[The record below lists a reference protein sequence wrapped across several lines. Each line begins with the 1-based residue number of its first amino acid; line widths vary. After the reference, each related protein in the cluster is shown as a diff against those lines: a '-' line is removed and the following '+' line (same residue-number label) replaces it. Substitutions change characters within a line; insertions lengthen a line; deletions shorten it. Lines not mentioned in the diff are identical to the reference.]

1 MNKNSEKS
9 RIDEQKAGKMSGEMS
24 GKDSAQS
31 QGQAAAQGAPGKGG
45 KKPGPPKPKNMKK
58 TLKTLMKYVGRYKLL
73 LILVM
78 VLIVVN
84 SFAMVAGS
92 YFLKPLVNNY
102 ILPGDFAGL
111 AKMLALLGT
120 IFGLGAIAAYGYAR
134 TMVHISQHTISNIR
148 TDLFNKMQE
157 LPIKYFDRNTHGDLM
172 SLYTNDIDNIGEA
185 LNNSFTNILASGL
198 TFIGTIIMM
207 FVLSPVLSIITIA
220 FLGIMIFVISK
231 VGAKSKYYF
240 GMQQKNIG
248 KLNGYVEEMIEGQ
261 KVIKVFCHEEEAIED
276 FRKHNEE
283 LRKAST
289 GAQTFGGYMMPMLG
303 NLSHMNYALTCCV
316 GGLMTIAGAFDLG
329 SLVSYM
335 QYTKQVSNPIAQVS
349 QQVNMI
355 LAALAG
361 AERIF
366 TALDEEVE
374 VDDGK
379 VTLTRVEVK
388 EDGKLVETEKYT
400 GHWAWKVPA
409 SVAAKIRKAEMEA
422 KVAVGNSSELE
433 MAATNV
439 ELESAASLSDEPM
452 LKELT
457 GDVRFKNVVF
467 GYNEE
472 KTVLKDISLFAKPGQ
487 KIAFV
492 GSTGAGK
499 TTITNLI
506 NRFYEINSGTITY
519 DGIDVKDIKK
529 DDLRRSLGIV
539 LQDTH
544 LFTGTISDNIRYGN
558 LHATDEEVKEAAK
571 LANAHT
577 FIKHLP
583 HGYDTVITGDGE
595 GLSQGQ
601 RQLLAIARAAIA
613 NPPVLIMDEA
623 TSSIDT
629 RTEKLIAE
637 GMDKLMEGRTVFV
650 IAHRLSTI
658 KNSHAIMVLE
668 QGEIIERGNHDS
680 LLEEKGRYY
689 QLYTGKAEL
698 DVEEEVTA

>member
-1 MNKNSEKS
+1 MP
-9 RIDEQKAGKMSGEMS
+9 QGGPKMG
-24 GKDSAQS
+24 
-31 QGQAAAQGAPGKGG
+31 PGG
-45 KKPGPPKPKNMKK
+45 KVPGGPKPKNMKK
-58 TLKTLMKYVGRYKLL
+58 TIGTLLKYVGKHKGLL
-73 LILVM
+73 FLVMILVVM
-78 VLIVVN
+78 N
-84 SFAMVAGS
+84 SVAMVSGS

-111 AKMLALLGT
+111 AKMLVLLGS
-120 IFGLGAIAAYGYAR
+120 IFLIGAGAAYGYAR
-134 TMVHISQHTISNIR
+134 IMVHISQKTISEIR
-148 TDLFNKMQE
+148 TDLFNKMQS
-157 LPIKYFDRNTHGDLM
+157 LPLKYFDRNTHGDLM
-172 SLYTNDIDNIGEA
+172 SLYTNDIDNINEA
-185 LNNSFTNILASGL
+185 LNNSFTNIMASGL

-207 FVLSPVLSIITIA
+207 IVLSPVMCIITA
-220 FLGIMIFVISK
+220 TFLGLMIFLVKK
-231 VGAKSKYYF
+231 VGAKSGYYF

-261 KVIKVFCHEEEAIED
+261 KVIKVFCHEEKAIED
-276 FRKHNEE
+276 FKKHNEE

-289 GAQTFGGYMMPMLG
+289 GAQTFAGFMMPMLG
-303 NLSHMNYALTCCV
+303 NLSHINYAVTCCA
-316 GGLMTIAGAFDLG
+316 GGLLTIAGMFDIG
-329 SLVSYM
+329 SLVSYL

-366 TALDEEVE
+366 AALDEEEE
-374 VDDGK
+374 VDNGQ
-379 VTLTRVEVK
+379 VTLARVKIDANGNLE
-388 EDGKLVETEKYT
+388 ESEEYT
-400 GHWAWKVPA
+400 GHWAWKIPVNE
-409 SVAAKIRKAEMEA
+409 VAADIDGSLKSIYRSTMAN
-422 KVAVGNSSELE
+422 GFELR
-433 MAATNV
+433 
-439 ELESAASLSDEPM
+439 
-452 LKELT
+452 ELT
-457 GDVRFKNVVF
+457 GDVRFKDVVF

-544 LFTGTISDNIRYGN
+544 LFTGTIADNIRYGN
-558 LHATDEEVKEAAK
+558 LKATDEQVKEAAR

-601 RQLLAIARAAIA
+601 RQLLAIARAAVA

-658 KNSHAIMVLE
+658 KNSKAIMVLE

-680 LLEEKGRYY
+680 LLEEGGRYY

-698 DVEEEVTA
+698 DVDSDEVDKNDKDSLSEEKVC

>member
-1 MNKNSEKS
+1 MNKDKNNMP
-9 RIDEQKAGKMSGEMS
+9 QGPAG
-24 GKDSAQS
+24 
-31 QGQAAAQGAPGKGG
+31 PGKGG
-45 KKPGPPKPKNMKK
+45 KRPGPPKPKNMKK
-58 TLKTLMKYVGRYKLL
+58 TLKTLMSYLGKYKLQ
-73 LILVM
+73 LIIVM

-84 SFAMVAGS
+84 SIAMVAGS

-102 ILPGDFAGL
+102 ILPGDFSGL
-111 AKMLALLGT
+111 AKMLAVLGT
-120 IFGLGAIAAYGYAR
+120 IFGLGALASYGYAR
-134 TMVHISQHTISNIR
+134 LMVHVAQNTISNIR

-198 TFIGTIIMM
+198 TFIGTISMM
-207 FVLSPVLSIITIA
+207 VVLSPVLIIITVT
-220 FLGIMIFVISK
+220 FLALMIFVISK

-248 KLNGYVEEMIEGQ
+248 ALNGYVEEMIEGQ

-276 FRKHNEE
+276 FKKHNEE

-303 NLSHMNYALTCCV
+303 NLSHMNYAVTCCV

-329 SLVSYM
+329 SLVSYL

-374 VDDGK
+374 VDEGK

-388 EDGKLVETEKYT
+388 EDGKLVETDKYT

-409 SVAAKIRKAEMEA
+409 SVVAKMRKTTGVEGASM
-422 KVAVGNSSELE
+422 SE
-433 MAATNV
+433 MAATTA
-439 ELESAASLSDEPM
+439 ELESAATLSDEPI
-452 LKELT
+452 LRELT

-472 KTVLKDISLFAKPGQ
+472 KTVLKNISLFAKPGQ

-544 LFTGTISDNIRYGN
+544 LFTGTIADNIRYGN
-558 LHATDEEVKEAAK
+558 LNATDEEVKAAAK

-698 DVEEEVTA
+698 DAEEVTA

>member
-1 MNKNSEKS
+1 MNKDKNN
-9 RIDEQKAGKMSGEMS
+9 MP
-24 GKDSAQS
+24 
-31 QGQAAAQGAPGKGG
+31 QGQAGPGKGG

-58 TLKTLMKYVGRYKLL
+58 TLKTLMSYLGKYKLQ
-73 LILVM
+73 LIIVM

-84 SFAMVAGS
+84 SIAMVAGS

-102 ILPGDFAGL
+102 ILPGDFSGL
-111 AKMLALLGT
+111 AKMLAVLGT
-120 IFGLGAIAAYGYAR
+120 IFGLGALASYGYAR
-134 TMVHISQHTISNIR
+134 LMVHVAQNTISNIR

-198 TFIGTIIMM
+198 TFIGTISMM
-207 FVLSPVLSIITIA
+207 VVLSPVLIIITVT
-220 FLGIMIFVISK
+220 FLALMIFVISK

-248 KLNGYVEEMIEGQ
+248 ALNGYVEEMIEGQ

-276 FRKHNEE
+276 FKKHNEE

-303 NLSHMNYALTCCV
+303 NLSHMNYAVTCCV

-329 SLVSYM
+329 SLVSYL

-374 VDDGK
+374 VDDGE

-388 EDGKLVETEKYT
+388 EDGRLVETDKYT

-409 SVAAKIRKAEMEA
+409 SVVAKMRNTAEAEDTSM
-422 KVAVGNSSELE
+422 SE
-433 MAATNV
+433 MAATTAN
-439 ELESAASLSDEPM
+439 LESAAALSDEPI
-452 LKELT
+452 LRELT

-472 KTVLKDISLFAKPGQ
+472 KIVLKDISLFAKPGQ

-544 LFTGTISDNIRYGN
+544 LFTGTIADNIRYGN
-558 LHATDEEVKEAAK
+558 LNATDEEVKAAAK

-668 QGEIIERGNHDS
+668 QGEIIERGNHES

-698 DVEEEVTA
+698 D

>member
-1 MNKNSEKS
+1 MNK
-9 RIDEQKAGKMSGEMS
+9 R
-24 GKDSAQS
+24 
-31 QGQAAAQGAPGKGG
+31 
-45 KKPGPPKPKNMKK
+45 KPGPPKPKNVKK
-58 TLKTLMKYVGRYKLL
+58 TLRTLMKYIGNYKLSLLLVLL
-73 LILVM
+73 LI
-78 VLIVVN
+78 IVN
-84 SFAMVAGS
+84 SFAMISSV
-92 YFLKPLVNNY
+92 YFLKPLINNY
-102 ILPGDFAGL
+102 IIPGDFSGL
-111 AKMLALLGT
+111 AKMLVVLGSVFALGVV
-120 IFGLGAIAAYGYAR
+120 AAYGYSR
-134 TMVHISQHTISNIR
+134 IMVYIAQNTITNIR
-148 TDLFNKMQE
+148 RDLFNKMQE

-172 SLYTNDIDNIGEA
+172 SLYTNDIDNISEA

-198 TFIGTIIMM
+198 TFTGTIIMM
-207 FVLSPVLSIITIA
+207 IALSPVLSIITIL

-240 GMQQKNIG
+240 GLQQKNIG
-248 KLNGYVEEMIEGQ
+248 KLNGYIEEMIEGQ
-261 KVIKVFCHEEEAIED
+261 KVIKVFCHEEEAIEG
-276 FRKHNEE
+276 FRKHNED

-303 NLSHMNYALTCCV
+303 NLSHMNYAVTCCV
-316 GGLMTIAGAFDLG
+316 GGLMTIAGVFDLG

-366 TALDEEVE
+366 ATLDEEVE
-374 VDDGK
+374 IDNGK

-409 SVAAKIRKAEMEA
+409 ELAAKLRKAEIDA
-422 KVAVGNSSELE
+422 KLLELE
-433 MAATNV
+433 MAATKDGASASEFDIEKVKANL
-439 ELESAASLSDEPM
+439 ELETAATLTDEPI
-452 LKELT
+452 LRKLT
-457 GDVRFKNVVF
+457 GDVRFKDVFF

-472 KTVLKDISLFAKPGQ
+472 KTVLKDISLFARPGE

-544 LFTGTISDNIRYGN
+544 LFTGTIADNIRYGN
-558 LHATDEEVKEAAK
+558 LHATDEEVVAAAK

-583 HGYDTVITGDGE
+583 HGYNTVITGDGE

-689 QLYTGKAEL
+689 QLYTGKAQL
-698 DVEEEVTA
+698 DAE

>member
-1 MNKNSEKS
+1 MP
-9 RIDEQKAGKMSGEMS
+9 
-24 GKDSAQS
+24 
-31 QGQAAAQGAPGKGG
+31 QGQAGPGKGG

-58 TLKTLMKYVGRYKLL
+58 TLKTLMSYLGKYKLQ
-73 LILVM
+73 LIIVM

-84 SFAMVAGS
+84 SIAMVAGS

-102 ILPGDFAGL
+102 ILPGDFSGL
-111 AKMLALLGT
+111 AKMLAVLGT
-120 IFGLGAIAAYGYAR
+120 IFGLGALASYGYAR
-134 TMVHISQHTISNIR
+134 LMVHVAQNTISNIR

-198 TFIGTIIMM
+198 TFIGTISMM
-207 FVLSPVLSIITIA
+207 VVLSPVLIIITVT
-220 FLGIMIFVISK
+220 FLALMIFVISK

-248 KLNGYVEEMIEGQ
+248 ALNGYVEEMIEGQ

-276 FRKHNEE
+276 FKKHNEE

-303 NLSHMNYALTCCV
+303 NLSHMNYAVTCCV

-329 SLVSYM
+329 SLVSYL

-374 VDDGK
+374 VDDGE

-388 EDGKLVETEKYT
+388 EDGRLVETDKYT

-409 SVAAKIRKAEMEA
+409 SVVAKMRNTAEAEDTSM
-422 KVAVGNSSELE
+422 SE
-433 MAATNV
+433 MAATTATLNDSKI
-439 ELESAASLSDEPM
+439 ESQLESATELSDEPI
-452 LKELT
+452 LRELT

-519 DGIDVKDIKK
+519 DGIDIKDIKK

-544 LFTGTISDNIRYGN
+544 LFTGTIADNIRYGN
-558 LHATDEEVKEAAK
+558 LNATDEEVKAAAK

-698 DVEEEVTA
+698 DAEEVTA

>member
-1 MNKNSEKS
+1 MKK
-9 RIDEQKAGKMSGEMS
+9 
-24 GKDSAQS
+24 
-31 QGQAAAQGAPGKGG
+31 GA
-45 KKPGPPKPKNMKK
+45 PKPKNMKK
-58 TLKTLMKYVGRYKLL
+58 TLMSLLKYVGRYKVLL
-73 LILVM
+73 SLVIIF
-78 VLIVVN
+78 IVIN
-84 SFAMVAGS
+84 SIAMVSGS

-111 AKMLALLGT
+111 AKMLVLLGS
-120 IFGLGAIAAYGYAR
+120 IFAIGACAAYGYSR
-134 TMVHISQHTISNIR
+134 IMVHISQNTIRDIR
-148 TDLFNKMQE
+148 RDLFNKMQD

-185 LNNSFTNILASGL
+185 LNNSLTNILASGL
-198 TFIGTIIMM
+198 TFIGTVIMM
-207 FVLSPVLSIITIA
+207 VVLSPILSLVTMT
-220 FLGIMIFVISK
+220 FLALMIFVVNK

-240 GMQQKNIG
+240 GLQQKNIG
-248 KLNGYVEEMIEGQ
+248 ALNGYIEEMIEGQ
-261 KVIKVFCHEEEAIED
+261 KVIKVFCHEA
-276 FRKHNEE
+276 HNEE

-289 GAQTFGGYMMPMLG
+289 GAQTFGGFMMPMLG
-303 NLSHMNYALTCCV
+303 NMSHMNYAVTCCV
-316 GGLMTIAGAFDLG
+316 GGLMTIAGWFDIG
-329 SLVSYM
+329 SLVSYL

-374 VDDGK
+374 VDNGQ
-379 VTLTRVEVK
+379 VTLARVEIK
-388 EDGKLVETEKYT
+388 EDGTLVETANRT
-400 GHWAWKVPA
+400 GHWAWKLKDG
-409 SVAAKIRKAEMEA
+409 S
-422 KVAVGNSSELE
+422 
-433 MAATNV
+433 
-439 ELESAASLSDEPM
+439 

-457 GDVRFKNVVF
+457 GDVKFKDVIF

-472 KTVLKDISLFAKPGQ
+472 KIVLKDISLFAKPGQ

-519 DGIDVKDIKK
+519 DGIDIKDIKK
-529 DDLRRSLGIV
+529 SDLRRSLGIV

-544 LFTGTISDNIRYGN
+544 LFTGTIADNIRYGN
-558 LHATDEEVKEAAK
+558 LDATDEEVKAAAK
-571 LANAHT
+571 LANAHS

-583 HGYDTVITGDGE
+583 QGYDTVITGDGE

-601 RQLLAIARAAIA
+601 RQLLAIARAAVA

-637 GMDKLMEGRTVFV
+637 GLDKLMEGRTVFV

-658 KNSHAIMVLE
+658 KNSEAIMVLE
-668 QGEIIERGNHDS
+668 QGQIIERGNHDE
-680 LLEEKGRYY
+680 LLEMGGRYY
-689 QLYTGKAEL
+689 QLYTGKIEL
-698 DVEEEVTA
+698 E

>member
-1 MNKNSEKS
+1 MSKNKNE
-9 RIDEQKAGKMSGEMS
+9 IQ
-24 GKDSAQS
+24 
-31 QGQAAAQGAPGKGG
+31 GKGG
-45 KKPGPPKPKNMKK
+45 KKPGPPKPKNMGK
-58 TLKTLMKYVGRYKLL
+58 TIKDLMNYVGKYKALL
-73 LILVM
+73 ALVII
-78 VLIVVN
+78 LIVIN

-111 AKMLALLGT
+111 SKMLVLLGT
-120 IFGLGAIAAYGYAR
+120 IFGVGALAAYGYAR
-134 TMVHISQHTISNIR
+134 IMVHIAQNTISNIR
-148 TDLFNKMQE
+148 RDLFNKMQE

-172 SLYTNDIDNIGEA
+172 SLYTNDIDNISEA
-185 LNNSFTNILASGL
+185 LNNSLTNILASGL
-198 TFIGTIIMM
+198 TFLGTIVMM
-207 FVLSPVLSIITIA
+207 AVLSPVLILITIT
-220 FLGIMIFVISK
+220 FLAIMIFVVSK
-231 VGAKSKYYF
+231 VGSKSKYYF
-240 GMQQKNIG
+240 GLQQKNIG
-248 KLNGYVEEMIEGQ
+248 KLNGYIEEMIEGQ
-261 KVIKVFCHEEEAIED
+261 KVIKVFCHEEDAIED
-276 FRKHNEE
+276 FKKHNEE
-283 LRKAST
+283 LRLAST

-303 NLSHMNYALTCCV
+303 NLSHMNYAVTCCV
-316 GGLMTIAGAFDLG
+316 GGLMTIAGGFDIG
-329 SLVSYM
+329 SLVSYL

-349 QQVNMI
+349 QQVNTI

-366 TALDEEVE
+366 ETLDEEVE
-374 VDDGK
+374 IDNGK
-379 VTLTRVEVK
+379 VTLARVEVK
-388 EDGKLVETEKYT
+388 EDGTLVETEEYT
-400 GHWAWKVPA
+400 GHWAWKIPP
-409 SVAAKIRKAEMEA
+409 SVVAKMNNIEEDESA
-422 KVAVGNSSELE
+422 LE
-433 MAATNV
+433 MAATVSSIGSRSDSGLETAV
-439 ELESAASLSDEPM
+439 ELTDEPI
-452 LKELT
+452 LRELT
-457 GDVRFKNVVF
+457 GDVIFKNVVF

-472 KTVLKDISLFAKPGQ
+472 KIVLKDISLFAKPGQ

-519 DGIDVKDIKK
+519 DGIDIKDIKK

-544 LFTGTISDNIRYGN
+544 LFTGTIADNIRYGN
-558 LHATDEEVKEAAK
+558 LYATDEEVKAAAK

-658 KNSHAIMVLE
+658 KNSKAIMVLE
-668 QGEIIERGNHDS
+668 RGEIIERGDHDS
-680 LLEEKGRYY
+680 LLEQGGRYH

-698 DVEEEVTA
+698 E

>member
-1 MNKNSEKS
+1 MNKNDNRKMP
-9 RIDEQKAGKMSGEMS
+9 QGKNTQDQQ
-24 GKDSAQS
+24 GK
-31 QGQAAAQGAPGKGG
+31 

-58 TLKTLMKYVGRYKLL
+58 TLKTLMQYVGRYKLL
-73 LILVM
+73 LVLVM

-102 ILPGDFAGL
+102 ILPGDFGGL
-111 AKMLALLGT
+111 AKMLVLLGT

-198 TFIGTIIMM
+198 TFIGTIVMM
-207 FVLSPVLSIITIA
+207 FVLSPVLSVITIS
-220 FLGIMIFVISK
+220 FLAIMIFVISK

-303 NLSHMNYALTCCV
+303 NLSHMNYAVTCCV
-316 GGLMTIAGAFDLG
+316 GGLMTIVGAFDLG
-329 SLVSYM
+329 SLVSYL

-379 VTLTRVEVK
+379 VTLTRVEIK

-409 SVAAKIRKAEMEA
+409 SVVAKMRKDMD
-422 KVAVGNSSELE
+422 NSSILE
-433 MAATNV
+433 MAATTANLGDSH
-439 ELESAASLSDEPM
+439 LESAASLTDEPM

-519 DGIDVKDIKK
+519 DGIDIKDIKK

-544 LFTGTISDNIRYGN
+544 LFTGTIADNIRYGN
-558 LHATDEEVKEAAK
+558 LHATDEEVKAAAK

-658 KNSHAIMVLE
+658 KNSQAIMVLE
-668 QGEIIERGNHDS
+668 QGQIIERGNHDE
-680 LLEEKGRYY
+680 LLEVGGRYY
-689 QLYTGKAEL
+689 QLYTGKAQL
-698 DVEEEVTA
+698 DAEEAI

>member
-1 MNKNSEKS
+1 MP
-9 RIDEQKAGKMSGEMS
+9 
-24 GKDSAQS
+24 
-31 QGQAAAQGAPGKGG
+31 QGQAAPGKGG

-58 TLKTLMKYVGRYKLL
+58 TLKTLMSYLGKYKLQL
-73 LILVM
+73 LIVM
-78 VLIVVN
+78 ILIIIN
-84 SFAMVAGS
+84 SFAMIAGS

-102 ILPGDFAGL
+102 ILPGDFSGL
-111 AKMLALLGT
+111 AKMLVLLGT

-134 TMVHISQHTISNIR
+134 LMVHVAQNTISNIR
-148 TDLFNKMQE
+148 RDLFNKMQE

-185 LNNSFTNILASGL
+185 LNNSLTNILASGL
-198 TFIGTIIMM
+198 TFIGTIVMM
-207 FVLSPVLSIITIA
+207 AVLSPVLILITIT
-220 FLGIMIFVISK
+220 FLAVMIFVISK

-240 GMQQKNIG
+240 GLQQKNIG

-276 FRKHNEE
+276 FKKHNEE
-283 LRKAST
+283 LRVAST

-303 NLSHMNYALTCCV
+303 NLSHMNYAVTCCI
-316 GGLMTIAGAFDLG
+316 GGLMTIAGGFDIG
-329 SLVSYM
+329 SLVSYL

-388 EDGKLVETEKYT
+388 EDGTLVETEKYT
-400 GHWAWKVPA
+400 GHWAWKIPA
-409 SVAAKIRKAEMEA
+409 SVVAKMN
-422 KVAVGNSSELE
+422 NSEYGESALE
-433 MAATNV
+433 MAATVSGVNDISDSRLETAV
-439 ELESAASLSDEPM
+439 ELTDEPI
-452 LKELT
+452 LRELT

-467 GYNEE
+467 RYNEE

-519 DGIDVKDIKK
+519 DGIDIKDIKK

-544 LFTGTISDNIRYGN
+544 LFTGTIADNIRYGN
-558 LHATDEEVKEAAK
+558 LYATDEEVKAAAK

-658 KNSHAIMVLE
+658 KNSKAIMVLE
-668 QGEIIERGNHDS
+668 HGEIIERGDHDS
-680 LLEEKGRYY
+680 LLEQGGRYY

-698 DVEEEVTA
+698 D

>member
-1 MNKNSEKS
+1 MNKNDNRKMP
-9 RIDEQKAGKMSGEMS
+9 QGKNTQDQQ
-24 GKDSAQS
+24 GK
-31 QGQAAAQGAPGKGG
+31 

-58 TLKTLMKYVGRYKLL
+58 TLKTLMQYVGRYKLL
-73 LILVM
+73 LVLVM

-102 ILPGDFAGL
+102 ILPGDFGGL
-111 AKMLALLGT
+111 AKMLVLLGT

-198 TFIGTIIMM
+198 TFIGTIVMM
-207 FVLSPVLSIITIA
+207 FVLSPVLSVITIS
-220 FLGIMIFVISK
+220 FLAIMIFVISK

-303 NLSHMNYALTCCV
+303 NLSHMNYAVTCCV
-316 GGLMTIAGAFDLG
+316 GGLMTIVGAFDLG
-329 SLVSYM
+329 SLVSYL

-361 AERIF
+361 AERIL

-379 VTLTRVEVK
+379 VTLTRVEIK

-409 SVAAKIRKAEMEA
+409 SVVAKMRKDMD
-422 KVAVGNSSELE
+422 NSSILE
-433 MAATNV
+433 MAATTANLGDSH
-439 ELESAASLSDEPM
+439 LESAASLTDEPM

-519 DGIDVKDIKK
+519 DGIDIKDIKK

-544 LFTGTISDNIRYGN
+544 LFTGTIADNIRYGN
-558 LHATDEEVKEAAK
+558 LHATDEEVKAAAK

-668 QGEIIERGNHDS
+668 QGEIIERGDHDS

-698 DVEEEVTA
+698 DAEEEVTA

>member
-1 MNKNSEKS
+1 MPPM
-9 RIDEQKAGKMSGEMS
+9 GKG
-24 GKDSAQS
+24 
-31 QGQAAAQGAPGKGG
+31 PGG
-45 KKPGPPKPKNMKK
+45 KKMPSGGPKPKNMKK
-58 TLKTLMKYVGRYKLL
+58 TLGTLLRYLGKYKVFLA
-73 LILVM
+73 IVLV
-78 VLIVVN
+78 LVVFN

-111 AKMLALLGT
+111 AKMLVL
-120 IFGLGAIAAYGYAR
+120 LGAIFLGGACSAYGYAR
-134 TMVHISQHTISNIR
+134 IMVHVSQNTIRDIR
-148 TDLFNKMQE
+148 RDLFNKMQD

-185 LNNSFTNILASGL
+185 LNNSLTNILASGL
-198 TFIGTIIMM
+198 TFIGTIVMM
-207 FVLSPVLSIITIA
+207 AVLSPVLILITIT
-220 FLGIMIFVISK
+220 FLAVMIFVISK

-240 GMQQKNIG
+240 GLQQKNIG

-276 FRKHNEE
+276 FKKHNEE
-283 LRKAST
+283 LRVAST

-303 NLSHMNYALTCCV
+303 NLSHMNYAVTCCI
-316 GGLMTIAGAFDLG
+316 GGLMTIAGGFDIG
-329 SLVSYM
+329 SLVSYL

-388 EDGKLVETEKYT
+388 EDGTLVETEKYT
-400 GHWAWKVPA
+400 GHWAWKIPA
-409 SVAAKIRKAEMEA
+409 SVVAKMN
-422 KVAVGNSSELE
+422 NSEYGESALE
-433 MAATNV
+433 MAATVSGVNDISDSRLETAV
-439 ELESAASLSDEPM
+439 ELTDEPI
-452 LKELT
+452 LRELT

-467 GYNEE
+467 RYNEE

-519 DGIDVKDIKK
+519 DGIDIKDIKK

-544 LFTGTISDNIRYGN
+544 LFTGTIADNIRYGN
-558 LHATDEEVKEAAK
+558 LYATDEEVKAAAK

-658 KNSHAIMVLE
+658 KNSKAIMVLE
-668 QGEIIERGNHDS
+668 HGEIIERGDHDS
-680 LLEEKGRYY
+680 LLEQGGRYY

-698 DVEEEVTA
+698 D

>member
-1 MNKNSEKS
+1 MNKDKNN
-9 RIDEQKAGKMSGEMS
+9 MP
-24 GKDSAQS
+24 
-31 QGQAAAQGAPGKGG
+31 QGQAGPGKGG

-58 TLKTLMKYVGRYKLL
+58 TLKTLMSYLGKYKLQ
-73 LILVM
+73 LIIVM

-84 SFAMVAGS
+84 SIAMVAGS

-102 ILPGDFAGL
+102 ILPGDFSGL
-111 AKMLALLGT
+111 AKMLAVLGT
-120 IFGLGAIAAYGYAR
+120 IFGLGALASYGYAR
-134 TMVHISQHTISNIR
+134 LMVHVAQNTISNIR

-198 TFIGTIIMM
+198 TFIGTISMM
-207 FVLSPVLSIITIA
+207 VVLSPVLIIITVT
-220 FLGIMIFVISK
+220 FLALMIFVISK

-248 KLNGYVEEMIEGQ
+248 ALNGYVEEMIEGQ

-276 FRKHNEE
+276 FKKHNEE

-303 NLSHMNYALTCCV
+303 NLSHMNYAVTCCV

-329 SLVSYM
+329 SLVSYL

-374 VDDGK
+374 VDDGE

-388 EDGKLVETEKYT
+388 EDGRLVETDKYT
-400 GHWAWKVPA
+400 GHWAWKVPSSVVAKMRKTLAETA
-409 SVAAKIRKAEMEA
+409 SI
-422 KVAVGNSSELE
+422 SE
-433 MAATNV
+433 MAATTATLNDSKI
-439 ELESAASLSDEPM
+439 ESQLESATELSDEPI
-452 LKELT
+452 LRELT

-472 KTVLKDISLFAKPGQ
+472 KIVLKDISLFAKPGQ

-544 LFTGTISDNIRYGN
+544 LFTGTIADNIRYGN
-558 LHATDEEVKEAAK
+558 LNATDEEVKAAAK

-689 QLYTGKAEL
+689 QLYTGKAQL
-698 DVEEEVTA
+698 D

>member
-1 MNKNSEKS
+1 MNKDKNN
-9 RIDEQKAGKMSGEMS
+9 MP
-24 GKDSAQS
+24 
-31 QGQAAAQGAPGKGG
+31 QGQAGPGKGG

-58 TLKTLMKYVGRYKLL
+58 TLKTLMSYLGKYKLQ
-73 LILVM
+73 LIIVM

-84 SFAMVAGS
+84 SIAMVAGS

-102 ILPGDFAGL
+102 ILPGDFSGL
-111 AKMLALLGT
+111 AKMLAVLGT
-120 IFGLGAIAAYGYAR
+120 IFGLGALASYGYAR
-134 TMVHISQHTISNIR
+134 LMVHVAQNTISNIR

-198 TFIGTIIMM
+198 TFIGTISMM
-207 FVLSPVLSIITIA
+207 VVLSPVLIIITVT
-220 FLGIMIFVISK
+220 FLALMIFVISK

-248 KLNGYVEEMIEGQ
+248 ALNGYVEEMIEGQ

-276 FRKHNEE
+276 FKKHNEE

-303 NLSHMNYALTCCV
+303 NLSHMNYAVTCCV

-329 SLVSYM
+329 SLVSYL

-374 VDDGK
+374 VDDGE

-388 EDGKLVETEKYT
+388 EDGRLVETDKYT

-409 SVAAKIRKAEMEA
+409 SVVAKMRNTAEAEDTSM
-422 KVAVGNSSELE
+422 SE
-433 MAATNV
+433 MAATTAN
-439 ELESAASLSDEPM
+439 LESAAALSDEPI
-452 LKELT
+452 LRELT

-472 KTVLKDISLFAKPGQ
+472 KIVLKDISLFAKPGQ

-544 LFTGTISDNIRYGN
+544 LFTGTIADNIRYGN
-558 LHATDEEVKEAAK
+558 LNATDEEVKAAAK

-689 QLYTGKAEL
+689 QLYTGKAQL
-698 DVEEEVTA
+698 D

>member
-1 MNKNSEKS
+1 MPPM
-9 RIDEQKAGKMSGEMS
+9 GKG
-24 GKDSAQS
+24 
-31 QGQAAAQGAPGKGG
+31 PGG
-45 KKPGPPKPKNMKK
+45 KKMPGGGPKPKNMKK
-58 TLKTLMKYVGRYKLL
+58 TLGTLLRYLGKYKVFLA
-73 LILVM
+73 IVLV
-78 VLIVVN
+78 LVVFN

-111 AKMLALLGT
+111 AKMLMVLGSIFLAGALS
-120 IFGLGAIAAYGYAR
+120 AYGYAR
-134 TMVHISQHTISNIR
+134 IMVHVSQNTIRDIR
-148 TDLFNKMQE
+148 RDLFNKMQD
-157 LPIKYFDRNTHGDLM
+157 LHIKYFDRNTHGDLM

-185 LNNSFTNILASGL
+185 LNNSVANIMSSGL
-198 TFIGTIIMM
+198 SFIGMIVMM
-207 FVLSPVLSIITIA
+207 VVLSPVLSLITVS
-220 FLGIMIFVISK
+220 FLALMIFIIKNIGS
-231 VGAKSKYYF
+231 KSKYYF
-240 GMQQKNIG
+240 GMQQKNMG
-248 KLNGYVEEMIEGQ
+248 KLNGYIEEMIEGQ
-261 KVIKVFCHEEEAIED
+261 KVIKVFCHEDKAIED
-276 FRKHNEE
+276 FKKHNED

-289 GAQTFGGYMMPMLG
+289 GAQTFAGYMMPMLG
-303 NLSHMNYALTCCV
+303 NMSHMNYAVTCCI
-316 GGLMTIAGAFDLG
+316 GGLLTIAGRFDLG
-329 SLVSYM
+329 SLVSFL

-374 VDDGK
+374 VDNGQ
-379 VTLTRVEVK
+379 VTLARVEIVADNTLK
-388 EDGKLVETEKYT
+388 ETTKNT
-400 GHWAWKVPA
+400 GHWAWKLQD
-409 SVAAKIRKAEMEA
+409 
-422 KVAVGNSSELE
+422 G
-433 MAATNV
+433 
-439 ELESAASLSDEPM
+439 SLK
-452 LKELT
+452 LLT
-457 GDVRFKNVVF
+457 GDVRFKDVIF

-472 KTVLKDISLFAKPGQ
+472 KIVLKDINLFAKPGQ

-506 NRFYEINSGTITY
+506 NRFYEINSGKITY
-519 DGIDVKDIKK
+519 DGIDIKDIKK
-529 DDLRRSLGIV
+529 EDLRKSLGVI

-544 LFTGTISDNIRYGN
+544 LFTGTIADNIRYGN
-558 LHATDEEVKEAAK
+558 LDATDEEVIAAAK
-571 LANAHT
+571 LANAHS

-583 HGYDTVITGDGE
+583 HGYDTVLTGDGE

-601 RQLLAIARAAIA
+601 RQLLNIARAAVA

-658 KNSHAIMVLE
+658 KNSQAIMVLE
-668 QGEIIERGNHDS
+668 QGQIIERGNHDE
-680 LLEEKGRYY
+680 LLEVGGRYY
-689 QLYTGKAEL
+689 QLYTGKAQL
-698 DVEEEVTA
+698 DAEEAI

>member
-1 MNKNSEKS
+1 MSNKKSEMIK
-9 RIDEQKAGKMSGEMS
+9 QQV
-24 GKDSAQS
+24 SAN
-31 QGQAAAQGAPGKGG
+31 QGQASDNKSGHPVPGKGG
-45 KKPGPPKPKNMKK
+45 KKPGPPKPKNMGK
-58 TLKTLMKYVGRYKLL
+58 TIKTLMSYVGKYKALL
-73 LILVM
+73 ALVM
-78 VLIVVN
+78 ILIIIN

-102 ILPGDFAGL
+102 ILPGDFVGL
-111 AKMLALLGT
+111 AKMLVILGT
-120 IFGLGAIAAYGYAR
+120 IFVVGALAAYGYAR
-134 TMVHISQHTISNIR
+134 IMVHVAQNTISNIR

-172 SLYTNDIDNIGEA
+172 SLYTNDIDNISEA
-185 LNNSFTNILASGL
+185 LNNSLTNILASGL

-207 FVLSPVLSIITIA
+207 AVLSPVLIIITVA
-220 FLGIMIFVISK
+220 FLSLMIFVVNN

-248 KLNGYVEEMIEGQ
+248 KLNGYIEEMIEGQ

-276 FRKHNEE
+276 FKKHNEE

-303 NLSHMNYALTCCV
+303 NLSHMNYAVTCCV
-316 GGLMTIAGAFDLG
+316 GGLMTIVGAFDLG
-329 SLVSYM
+329 SLVSYL

-379 VTLTRVEVK
+379 VTLTRVEIK

-409 SVAAKIRKAEMEA
+409 SVVAKMRKDMD
-422 KVAVGNSSELE
+422 NSSILE
-433 MAATNV
+433 MAATTANLGDSH
-439 ELESAASLSDEPM
+439 LESAASLTDEPM
-452 LKELT
+452 LKEIT

-519 DGIDVKDIKK
+519 DGIDIKDIKK

-544 LFTGTISDNIRYGN
+544 LFTGTIADNIRYGN
-558 LHATDEEVKEAAK
+558 LHATDEEVKAAAK

-668 QGEIIERGNHDS
+668 QGEIIERGDHDS

>member
-1 MNKNSEKS
+1 MNKDKNN
-9 RIDEQKAGKMSGEMS
+9 MP
-24 GKDSAQS
+24 
-31 QGQAAAQGAPGKGG
+31 QGQAGPGKGG

-58 TLKTLMKYVGRYKLL
+58 TLKTLMSYLGKYKLQ
-73 LILVM
+73 LIIVM

-84 SFAMVAGS
+84 SIAMVAGS

-102 ILPGDFAGL
+102 ILPGDFSGL
-111 AKMLALLGT
+111 AKMLAVLGT
-120 IFGLGAIAAYGYAR
+120 IFGLGALASYGYAR
-134 TMVHISQHTISNIR
+134 LMVHVAQNTISNIR

-198 TFIGTIIMM
+198 TFIGTISMM
-207 FVLSPVLSIITIA
+207 VVLSPVLIIITVT
-220 FLGIMIFVISK
+220 FLALMIFVISK

-248 KLNGYVEEMIEGQ
+248 ALNGYVEEMIEGQ

-276 FRKHNEE
+276 FKKHNEE

-303 NLSHMNYALTCCV
+303 NLSHMNYAVTCCV
-316 GGLMTIAGAFDLG
+316 GGLMTIAGAFDIG
-329 SLVSYM
+329 SLVSYL

-374 VDDGK
+374 VDDGE

-388 EDGKLVETEKYT
+388 EDGRLVETDKYT
-400 GHWAWKVPA
+400 GHWAWKIPSSVVAKMRKTLAETA
-409 SVAAKIRKAEMEA
+409 SI
-422 KVAVGNSSELE
+422 SE
-433 MAATNV
+433 MAATTATLNDSKI
-439 ELESAASLSDEPM
+439 ESQLESATELSDEPI
-452 LKELT
+452 LRELT

-472 KTVLKDISLFAKPGQ
+472 KIVLKDISLFAKPGQ

-544 LFTGTISDNIRYGN
+544 LFTGTIADNIRYGN
-558 LHATDEEVKEAAK
+558 LNATDEEVKAAAK

-689 QLYTGKAEL
+689 QLYTGKAQL
-698 DVEEEVTA
+698 D

>member
-1 MNKNSEKS
+1 MNKDKNNISK
-9 RIDEQKAGKMSGEMS
+9 G
-24 GKDSAQS
+24 
-31 QGQAAAQGAPGKGG
+31 QGTPGKGG

-58 TLKTLMKYVGRYKLL
+58 TLITLMSYLGKYKLQL
-73 LILVM
+73 AIVMILI
-78 VLIVVN
+78 IIN
-84 SFAMVAGS
+84 SFAMIAGT

-120 IFGLGAIAAYGYAR
+120 IFGVGAIAAYGYAR
-134 TMVHISQHTISNIR
+134 LMVHVAQNTISNIR
-148 TDLFNKMQE
+148 RDLFNKMQE

-172 SLYTNDIDNIGEA
+172 SLYTNDIDNISEA

-198 TFIGTIIMM
+198 TFVGMIIMM
-207 FVLSPVLSIITIA
+207 AVLSPMLIIITIT
-220 FLGIMIFVISK
+220 FLAIMIFIIGK

-240 GMQQKNIG
+240 GMQQKHIG

-261 KVIKVFCHEEEAIED
+261 KVIKVFCHEDEAIED
-276 FRKHNEE
+276 FKKHNEE

-303 NLSHMNYALTCCV
+303 NLSHINYAVTCCI
-316 GGLMTIAGAFDLG
+316 GGLLTIAGSFNLG
-329 SLVSYM
+329 SLVSYL
-335 QYTKQVSNPIAQVS
+335 QYTKQVANPIAQVS
-349 QQVNMI
+349 QQVNVI
-355 LAALAG
+355 LGALAG

-366 TALDEEVE
+366 ATLEEEVE
-374 VDDGK
+374 VDEGK

-388 EDGKLVETEKYT
+388 EDGKLVETDKYT
-400 GHWAWKVPA
+400 GHWAWKVPT
-409 SVAAKIRKAEMEA
+409 S
-422 KVAVGNSSELE
+422 N
-433 MAATNV
+433 
-439 ELESAASLSDEPM
+439 ESTLV
-452 LKELT
+452 ELT

-544 LFTGTISDNIRYGN
+544 LFTGTIADNIRYGN
-558 LHATDEEVKEAAK
+558 LHATDEEVKAAAK
-571 LANAHT
+571 LANAHG

-583 HGYDTVITGDGE
+583 NGYDTVITGDGE

-698 DVEEEVTA
+698 DSEEVTA

>member
-1 MNKNSEKS
+1 MNKDKNNMPQGS
-9 RIDEQKAGKMSGEMS
+9 AG
-24 GKDSAQS
+24 
-31 QGQAAAQGAPGKGG
+31 PGKGG

-58 TLKTLMKYVGRYKLL
+58 TLKTLMSYLGKYKLQ
-73 LILVM
+73 LIIVM

-84 SFAMVAGS
+84 SIAMVAGS

-102 ILPGDFAGL
+102 ILPGDFSGL
-111 AKMLALLGT
+111 AKMLAVLGT
-120 IFGLGAIAAYGYAR
+120 IFGLGALASYGYAR
-134 TMVHISQHTISNIR
+134 LMVHVAQNTISNIR

-198 TFIGTIIMM
+198 TFIGTISMM
-207 FVLSPVLSIITIA
+207 VVLSPVLIIITVT
-220 FLGIMIFVISK
+220 FLALMIFVISK

-248 KLNGYVEEMIEGQ
+248 ALNGYVEEMIEGQ

-276 FRKHNEE
+276 FKKHNEE

-303 NLSHMNYALTCCV
+303 NLSHMNYAVTCCV

-329 SLVSYM
+329 SLVSYL

-366 TALDEEVE
+366 AALDEEVE
-374 VDDGK
+374 VDEGK

-388 EDGKLVETEKYT
+388 EDGKLVETDKYT

-409 SVAAKIRKAEMEA
+409 SVIAKMRNSAEVDGTSM
-422 KVAVGNSSELE
+422 SE
-433 MAATNV
+433 MAATTA
-439 ELESAASLSDEPM
+439 ELESAATLSDEPI
-452 LKELT
+452 LRELT

-472 KTVLKDISLFAKPGQ
+472 KTVLKNISLFAKPGQ

-544 LFTGTISDNIRYGN
+544 LFTGTIADNIRYGN
-558 LHATDEEVKEAAK
+558 LNATDEEVKAAAK

-698 DVEEEVTA
+698 DAEEVTA

>member
-1 MNKNSEKS
+1 M
-9 RIDEQKAGKMSGEMS
+9 
-24 GKDSAQS
+24 
-31 QGQAAAQGAPGKGG
+31 PKGG
-45 KKPGPPKPKNMKK
+45 PGMMGPGSKRGPGGPKPKNMKK
-58 TLKTLMKYVGRYKLL
+58 TIKTLLKYVGKHKGLL
-73 LILVM
+73 FLVM
-78 VLIVVN
+78 VLVVLN
-84 SFAMVAGS
+84 SVAMVSGS

-102 ILPGDFAGL
+102 ILPGDFTGL
-111 AKMLALLGT
+111 AKMLVLLGS
-120 IFGLGAIAAYGYAR
+120 IFLLGACAAYGYAR
-134 TMVHISQHTISNIR
+134 IMVHISQQTVSEIIR
-148 TDLFNKMQE
+148 DLFNKIQD
-157 LPIKYFDRNTHGDLM
+157 LPLKYFDRNTHGDLM
-172 SLYTNDIDNIGEA
+172 SLYTNDIDSVNEA

-207 FVLSPVLSIITIA
+207 IVLSPVMCIITVS
-220 FLGIMIFVISK
+220 FLALMMFLVKK
-231 VGAKSKYYF
+231 VGSKSGYYF
-240 GMQQKNIG
+240 GLQQKNIG

-261 KVIKVFCHEEEAIED
+261 KVIKVFCHEDKAIED
-276 FRKHNEE
+276 FKKHNEE

-289 GAQTFGGYMMPMLG
+289 GAQTFAGFMMPMLG
-303 NLSHMNYALTCCV
+303 NLSHINYAVTCCA
-316 GGLMTIAGAFDLG
+316 GGLLTIAGMFDIG
-329 SLVSYM
+329 SLVSYL

-366 TALDEEVE
+366 AALDEEVE
-374 VDDGK
+374 VDNGQ
-379 VTLTRVEVK
+379 VTLARVRIDANGNLE
-388 EDGKLVETEKYT
+388 ETEEYT
-400 GHWAWKVPA
+400 GHWAWKIPVNE
-409 SVAAKIRKAEMEA
+409 VAADID
-422 KVAVGNSSELE
+422 GNLAGIYRTTIVDGFELR
-433 MAATNV
+433 
-439 ELESAASLSDEPM
+439 
-452 LKELT
+452 ELT
-457 GDVRFKNVVF
+457 GDVRFKDVVF

-472 KTVLKDISLFAKPGQ
+472 KTVLKNISLFAKPGQ

-544 LFTGTISDNIRYGN
+544 LFTGTIADNIRYGN
-558 LHATDEEVKEAAK
+558 LKATDEEVKAAAK

-601 RQLLAIARAAIA
+601 RQLLAIARAAVA

-658 KNSHAIMVLE
+658 KNSKAIMVLE

-698 DVEEEVTA
+698 DVDTDESVVEKTSDKEEKYA

>member
-1 MNKNSEKS
+1 MPPM
-9 RIDEQKAGKMSGEMS
+9 GKG
-24 GKDSAQS
+24 
-31 QGQAAAQGAPGKGG
+31 PGG
-45 KKPGPPKPKNMKK
+45 KKMPSGGPKPKNMKK
-58 TLKTLMKYVGRYKLL
+58 TLGTLLRYLGKYKVFLA
-73 LILVM
+73 IVLV
-78 VLIVVN
+78 LVVFN

-111 AKMLALLGT
+111 AKMLMVLGSIFLAGALS
-120 IFGLGAIAAYGYAR
+120 AYGYAR
-134 TMVHISQHTISNIR
+134 IMVHVSQNTIRDIR
-148 TDLFNKMQE
+148 RDLFNKMQE

-198 TFIGTIIMM
+198 TFLGTIVMM
-207 FVLSPVLSIITIA
+207 AILSPMLIIITVT
-220 FLGIMIFVISK
+220 FLAIMIFVVTK
-231 VGAKSKYYF
+231 VGSKSKYYF
-240 GMQQKNIG
+240 GMQQREIG

-276 FRKHNEE
+276 FKKHNEE
-283 LRKAST
+283 LRVAST

-303 NLSHMNYALTCCV
+303 NLSHMNYAVTCCI
-316 GGLMTIAGAFDLG
+316 GGLMTIAGGFDIG
-329 SLVSYM
+329 SLVSYL

-388 EDGKLVETEKYT
+388 EDGTLVETEKYT
-400 GHWAWKVPA
+400 GHWAWKIPA
-409 SVAAKIRKAEMEA
+409 SVVAKMN
-422 KVAVGNSSELE
+422 NSEYGESALE
-433 MAATNV
+433 MAATVSGVNDISDSRLETAV
-439 ELESAASLSDEPM
+439 ELTDEPI
-452 LKELT
+452 LRELT

-519 DGIDVKDIKK
+519 DGIDIKDIKK

-544 LFTGTISDNIRYGN
+544 LFTGTIADNIRYGN
-558 LHATDEEVKEAAK
+558 LYATDEEVKAAAK

-658 KNSHAIMVLE
+658 KNSKAIMVLE
-668 QGEIIERGNHDS
+668 HGEIIERGDHDS
-680 LLEEKGRYY
+680 LLEQGGRYY
-689 QLYTGKAEL
+689 QLYTGKAQL
-698 DVEEEVTA
+698 DQEEAI

>member
-1 MNKNSEKS
+1 MNKN
-9 RIDEQKAGKMSGEMS
+9 
-24 GKDSAQS
+24 
-31 QGQAAAQGAPGKGG
+31 
-45 KKPGPPKPKNMKK
+45 KKPGPPKPKNMGK
-58 TLKTLMKYVGRYKLL
+58 TLKTLMKYLGRYKGLL
-73 LILVM
+73 AIVM
-78 VLIVVN
+78 VLVIVN

-102 ILPGDFAGL
+102 IIPGDFSGL
-111 AKMLALLGT
+111 AKMLIVLG
-120 IFGLGAIAAYGYAR
+120 IIYGLGALASYGYAR
-134 TMVHISQHTISNIR
+134 TMVHISQNTISNIR
-148 TDLFNKMQE
+148 KDLFNKMQD

-185 LNNSFTNILASGL
+185 LNNSFTNIIASAL
-198 TFIGTIIMM
+198 TFIGMITMM
-207 FVLSPVLSIITIA
+207 AMLSPILIIITVT
-220 FLGIMIFVISK
+220 FLTLMVFIITK

-248 KLNGYVEEMIEGQ
+248 KLNGYIEEMIEGQ

-303 NLSHMNYALTCCV
+303 NLSHMNYAVTCCI
-316 GGLMTIAGAFDLG
+316 GGLMTIAGAYDLG
-329 SLVSYM
+329 SLVSYL
-335 QYTKQVSNPIAQVS
+335 QYTKQVSNPISQVS
-349 QQVNMI
+349 QQVNVI

-366 TALDEEVE
+366 TALDEETE
-374 VDDGK
+374 VDNGK
-379 VTLTRVEVK
+379 VTLTRVEIR
-388 EDGKLVETEKYT
+388 EDGTLVETEKYT
-400 GHWAWKVPA
+400 GHWAWKVPS
-409 SVAAKIRKAEMEA
+409 SVVAKMRKNNEEA
-422 KVAVGNSSELE
+422 LVSE
-433 MAATNV
+433 MAVTTLGVEKSQLESVV
-439 ELESAASLSDEPM
+439 ELTDEPI

-457 GDVRFKNVVF
+457 GDVRFKNVIF

-544 LFTGTISDNIRYGN
+544 LFTGTIADNIRYGN
-558 LHATDEEVKEAAK
+558 LNATDEEVKAAAK

-689 QLYTGKAEL
+689 QLYTGKAQL
-698 DVEEEVTA
+698 D

>member
-1 MNKNSEKS
+1 MNKNENRKMP
-9 RIDEQKAGKMSGEMS
+9 QGKNTQDQQ
-24 GKDSAQS
+24 GK
-31 QGQAAAQGAPGKGG
+31 

-58 TLKTLMKYVGRYKLL
+58 TLKTLMQYVGRYKLL
-73 LILVM
+73 LVLVM

-102 ILPGDFAGL
+102 ILPGDFGGL
-111 AKMLALLGT
+111 AKMLVLLGT

-198 TFIGTIIMM
+198 TFIGTIVMM
-207 FVLSPVLSIITIA
+207 FVLSPVLSVITIS
-220 FLGIMIFVISK
+220 FLAIMIFVISK

-303 NLSHMNYALTCCV
+303 NLSHMNYAVTCCV
-316 GGLMTIAGAFDLG
+316 GGLMTIVGAFDLG
-329 SLVSYM
+329 SLVSYL

-379 VTLTRVEVK
+379 VTLTRVEIK

-409 SVAAKIRKAEMEA
+409 SVVAKMRKDMD
-422 KVAVGNSSELE
+422 NSSILE
-433 MAATNV
+433 MAATTANLGDSH
-439 ELESAASLSDEPM
+439 LESAASLTDEPM

-519 DGIDVKDIKK
+519 DGIDIKDIKK

-544 LFTGTISDNIRYGN
+544 LFTGTIADNIRYGN
-558 LHATDEEVKEAAK
+558 LHASDEEVKAAAK

-668 QGEIIERGNHDS
+668 QGEIIERGDHDS

-698 DVEEEVTA
+698 DAEEEVTA